1 MSQHTSEHSDAKTRV
16 KSAARDVEN
25 PVIRSKYD
33 AELSSLSVLCD
44 DLERVA
50 KKLRGRDA
58 KIIRSALQ
66 ALGEHGGFK
75 EDLRSLGRE
84 LLELETE
91 HEFETNKF
99 PEQMG
104 KVDLGAC
111 ICALEAV
118 IEFLADRVVSRNLVH
133 LRSALLEI
141 AAGASPAA
149 MFQPEEHGRGRR
161 VDAPLVVKAKGM
173 LAGMMQVQQSVGMSR
188 QEAAEWIVRNVSP
201 KLATRISSK
210 PLTARMVEEWLDRFG
225 GTFGEE
231 GIGRESYLLWSAH
244 DPVSPQRFGEITE
257 HFSKQLLARKPK

>member
-1 MSQHTSEHSDAKTRV
+1 MGAS
-16 KSAARDVEN
+16 
-25 PVIRSKYD
+25 
-33 AELSSLSVLCD
+33 
-44 DLERVA
+44 
-50 KKLRGRDA
+50 
-58 KIIRSALQ
+58 
-66 ALGEHGGFK
+66 K

-91 HEFETNKF
+91 HESETNKF

-149 MFQPEEHGRGRR
+149 MFQPEEHGRRGRR

-173 LAGMMQVQQSVGMSR
+173 LAGRCKCSRCLGMSR

-225 GTFGEE
+225 GTFGE
-231 GIGRESYLLWSAH
+231 RHW
-244 DPVSPQRFGEITE
+244 PGE
-257 HFSKQLLARKPK
+257 LLALERARPGQSAKVWRDY